1 MSPRPT
7 WILLLPVVAVAAA
20 LLAILA
26 LDVAKGGSA
35 QPGRPLGEAKNQ
47 RFPYQA
53 PTATQIGAQPTPKP
67 RPSVTSGGGRPGNPA
82 DRDIKRRTDLL
93 LLLEAAGRF
102 KQQNG
107 SLPTTED
114 KVQSLCAYETLDQG
128 CAFEDVLSPLPIDP
142 LGAPVEN
149 GYWYSSNGQKAK
161 FYSSLEVEIPE
172 DQRCPTEDAE
182 LKKRAYLICVET
194 P

>member
-1 MSPRPT
+1 VNPRPAWT
-7 WILLLPVVAVAAA
+7 IILPAVAVVAA

-26 LDVAKGGSA
+26 LDVAKGGEA
-35 QPGRPLGEAKNQ
+35 KPGDPLGEAKNQ

-53 PTATQIGAQPTPKP
+53 PTATQIDAQPTPRP
-67 RPSVTSGGGRPGNPA
+67 RTTGAGARPGNA
-82 DRDIKRRTDLL
+82 EDRDEKRRTDLL
-93 LLLEAAGRF
+93 LLVEAAGRL

-107 SLPTTED
+107 SLPSTNNN
-114 KVQSLCAYETLDQG
+114 VQSLCAYENLDQA
-128 CAFEDVLSPLPIDP
+128 CALEEVLSPLPIDP

-149 GYWYSSNGQKAK
+149 GYWYSSDGQRAK
-161 FYSSLEVEIPE
+161 FYASLEVEIPE